1 MAASLPSAEELRRK
15 AAECRRAAE
24 EFQDRF
30 TRARMLE
37 MAGDYERM
45 AQRVE
50 ALVGADGRT

>member
-15 AAECRRAAE
+15 AAECRRAAD

-37 MAGDYERM
+37 MASDYERM

-50 ALVGADGRT
+50 ALVGEDGRT